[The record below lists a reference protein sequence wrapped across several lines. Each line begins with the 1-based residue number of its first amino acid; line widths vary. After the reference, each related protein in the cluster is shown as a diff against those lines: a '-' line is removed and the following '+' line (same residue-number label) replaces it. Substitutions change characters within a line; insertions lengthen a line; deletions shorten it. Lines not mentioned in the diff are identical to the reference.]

1 MATCPLDRLV
11 LLSVATTGS
20 ESAEDEAE
28 KNVVLMS
35 WIVLDLT
42 KNQVMQTQC
51 RLLNALN

>member
-1 MATCPLDRLV
+1 MATRPLDRLV